1 MCLEDFLKFHSNRM
15 YRNLFNCRRWITVDK
30 SINHLRYEIET
41 RSKKEGIDLCNRYFK
56 EYLHEYFVTG
66 NRSTTM
72 RVLLEEKSEKK
83 KSIWKYQGKI

>member
-30 SINHLRYEIET
+30 SINRVIYDAKLRLD
-41 RSKKEGIDLCNRYFK
+41 RRKKASICVIDRYFK
-56 EYLHEYFVTG
+56 KYLHEFVTG

-72 RVLLEEKSEKK
+72 RVLLEEKSSKLE
-83 KSIWKYQGKI
+83 